1 MVLRMQEHLDALEKH
16 MQQLQQAMRQA
27 QMQRR
32 QDRLKELRA
41 ELRRAQRSY
50 DALFD
55 QDGDAQP
62 DAEDP
67 ASRPSRPPATQ
78 MPAREQVHQV
88 LTLLT
93 VPAAPKLI
101 SSVHEA
107 LFTAPLPTT
116 RMATLRRD
124 EERSYRSAPGARP
137 YYLCPALTS
146 DHLSPARALLT
157 ISIWPLEDR
166 IVGPLSAR
174 VHFLTSAVKLTEAIQ
189 RLTPDP
195 QKMTLGARQLVRHYA
210 LNIPGALPAD
220 PQDRGAAPDLTLLRE
235 AARQELAVHTDDD
248 THERRE
254 AAQRA
259 RHQLDE
265 AGQLFG
271 APFQTTRRL
280 RSVT

>member
-1 MVLRMQEHLDALEKH
+1 MQEHLDALENH
-16 MQQLQQAMRQA
+16 MQQLQQAMRHA
-27 QMQRR
+27 QMQRD
-32 QDRLKELRA
+32 QAQLDHLRA

-55 QDGDAQP
+55 ASGDAAP
-62 DAEDP
+62 GEEDP
-67 ASRPSRPPATQ
+67 AAGHTPSRAAQ
-78 MPAREQVHQV
+78 MPAREQVHQI

-101 SSVHEA
+101 SQVHDA
-107 LFTAPLPTT
+107 LFAGSLPTT
-116 RMATLRRD
+116 RLATLRRD

-146 DHLSPARALLT
+146 DHLSPARALFT

-174 VHFLTSAVKLTEAIQ
+174 VHFLTGAMKFVEAVE

-195 QKMTLGARQLVRHYA
+195 ETMTLGTRQLLHRYA
-210 LNIPGALPAD
+210 IHIPHALAAD
-220 PQDRGAAPDLTLLRE
+220 HPQGPDAVPDRELLHDAAQ
-235 AARQELAVHTDDD
+235 QELAIHAASDRAD
-248 THERRE
+248 RRE
-254 AAQRA
+254 AAERA
-259 RHQLDE
+259 RMQLDE
-265 AGQLFG
+265 AGRLFG
-271 APFQTTRRL
+271 AAPTETARRL